1 MALRSIFG
9 SVQQYAQT
17 IHMKWFLDLF
27 SSSLGKKIVMALTGI
42 FLILFLAVH
51 LTGNLQLLKDDGGKA
66 FNTYAEF
73 MGNNPLI
80 QIISKGNFAF
90 IIIHIIWALML
101 SIRNRA
107 ARGTVGYS
115 QPNKRSV
122 WASRNMGILG
132 TIILVFLVMHIRH
145 FYAEAHFGSLP
156 TQMYDGHEA
165 KDLYGQVVFWFQK
178 DWYVAIYVF
187 SMIALS
193 FHLWHGFASAF
204 QTLGLNHL
212 KYNPV
217 INFVGK
223 AYAIL
228 VPAGFALIP
237 IWMFF
242 A

>member
-1 MALRSIFG
+1 
-9 SVQQYAQT
+9 
-17 IHMKWFLDLF
+17 MKWFLDLF
-27 SSSLGKKIVMALTGI
+27 SSSLGRKILMALTGI
-42 FLILFLAVH
+42 FLILFLTVH
-51 LTGNLQLLKDDGGKA
+51 LTGNLQLLKHDGGKA

-80 QIISKGNFAF
+80 QIISKGNFLF
-90 IIIHIIWALML
+90 IILHVLWALML
-101 SIRNRA
+101 TISNRK
-107 ARGTVGYS
+107 ARGPVGYAN
-115 QPNKRSV
+115 PNKKSV

-132 TIILVFLVMHIRH
+132 TIILIFLVIHIRH

-165 KDLYGQVVFWFQK
+165 KDLYGQVIFWFQK
-178 DWYVAIYVF
+178 DWYVALYVF
-187 SMIALS
+187 SMIALG
-193 FHLWHGFASAF
+193 FHLWHGFTSAF
-204 QTLGLNHL
+204 QTLGLNHK

-237 IWMFF
+237 IVIFF
-242 A
+242 S

>member
-9 SVQQYAQT
+9 SVQQYAQPT
-17 IHMKWFLDLF
+17 TMKWFLDLF

-42 FLILFLAVH
+42 FLILFLTVH
-51 LTGNLQLLKDDGGKA
+51 LTGNLQLLKDDGGRA
-66 FNTYAEF
+66 FNIYADF
-73 MGNNPLI
+73 MGHNPFI
-80 QIISKGNFAF
+80 QLVSKGNFAF
-90 IIIHIIWALML
+90 IIIHIVWALVL
-101 SIRNRA
+101 TIQNRR
-107 ARGTVGYS
+107 ARGTVGYA
-115 QPNKRSV
+115 QPNKKSA
-122 WASRNMGILG
+122 WSSRNMGILG

-156 TQMYDGHEA
+156 TQVYDGKEVLN
-165 KDLYGQVVFWFQK
+165 LYGQVVVWFQK
-178 DWYVAIYVF
+178 DWYVALYVF

-204 QTLGLNHL
+204 QTLGLNHM

-223 AYAIL
+223 AYAIV
-228 VPAGFALIP
+228 VPAGFAIIP
-237 IWMFF
+237 LWMFF